1 MLNIDQL
8 LLVLVDM
15 QGKSISRA
23 FQRDRLLDR
32 TRRLVRGAQALGV
45 PMLRTELDSDH
56 LGHTVG
62 ELMLLAPSGACVKKM
77 AFSAYAEPVFRKALE
92 AVGRTQVLLVG
103 QETHVAI
110 YQTARDLWRN
120 DIHVEVVADAVT
132 ARSQQNHELG
142 LGLLRAAGISLT
154 SVETALCEL
163 VGGVDHPAY
172 PQIRNIVS

>member
-1 MLNIDQL
+1 MLNIDKL

-15 QGKSISRA
+15 QGKSISRSY
-23 FQRDRLLDR
+23 QRERLVDR

-45 PMLRTELDSDH
+45 PLLRTELDPDH

-62 ELMLLAPSGACVKKM
+62 DLMLLAPSGACIKKL
-77 AFSAYAEPVFRKALE
+77 AFSAYAEPVFRKALD
-92 AVGRTQVLLVG
+92 AVGRTQVLLAG

-110 YQTARDLWRN
+110 YQTARDLWKN
-120 DIHVEVVADAVT
+120 DYHVEVVADAVT
-132 ARSQQNHELG
+132 ARSEQSHNVG
-142 LGLLRAAGISLT
+142 LGLLRSTGISLT